1 MILSLVSVV
10 FFLFFYEANAGFVGK
25 LKGFFGGGSTSSD
38 ETAEAAEN
46 VPPRKS
52 ETSSASS
59 AAPSAA
65 PSPSANT
72 PPSTTPEKKVTLAE
86 NTIAL
91 TVNVK
96 FTSTSPLTV
105 GEKKVSRNKYVYNTL
120 NSNIV

>member
-46 VPPRKS
+46 VPPRNS
-52 ETSSASS
+52 ETSSAS
-59 AAPSAA
+59 SAA

-91 TVNVK
+91 IVNVK